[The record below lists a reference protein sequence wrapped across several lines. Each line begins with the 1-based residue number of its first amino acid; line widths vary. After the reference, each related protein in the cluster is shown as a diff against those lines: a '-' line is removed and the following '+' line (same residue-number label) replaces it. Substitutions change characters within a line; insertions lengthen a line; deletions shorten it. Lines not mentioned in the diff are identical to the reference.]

1 MYPIILNGR
10 SIPLENIIRGQVSHL
25 AQDPYEKK
33 VLEFCSTWIKKPD
46 FLQVSTSGSTGKP
59 KTVNI
64 SREQI
69 LHSVGAT
76 QKKLKLQKD
85 DHALACLDV
94 EYIGGKMMLIRA
106 LEIGM
111 RLTILSPASDP
122 FKEVRLERPI
132 DFIALVPL
140 QLHTILESVQRDL
153 LDSCKAILVG
163 GAPLSLTLEK
173 SLVNCR
179 APIYSAYGMTET
191 VSHIALRRL
200 NGPQQKDYFEI
211 LEEAEIGVDESQ
223 CLWVKSPVTNQQ
235 LVQTNDMVELIDAQK
250 FVWKGRK
257 DHVINSGGI
266 KIHPE
271 SIEKELEE
279 IWSELDLEVRFFVGG
294 LTHSTLGEM
303 VCLILEGTSIPQP
316 IEEQLRYQMVSRLTK
331 YEVPKSI
338 FYVDRFIET
347 PTGKIKRKAILE
359 QIMVDRL

>member
-1 MYPIILNGR
+1 MHPISLNGR
-10 SIPLENIIRGQVSHL
+10 TIHFENIIRGSVSHL
-25 AQDPYEKK
+25 AQNTYEKK
-33 VLEFCSTWIKKPD
+33 VLEFCSNWIKKPD
-46 FLQVSTSGSTGKP
+46 SLQVSTSGSSGKP

-64 SREQI
+64 SRDQI
-69 LHSVGAT
+69 LYSVATT
-76 QKKLKLQKD
+76 QKALNLQKG

-111 RLTILSPASDP
+111 RLTILSPASDL
-122 FKEVRLERPI
+122 FKDVRLEMPL
-132 DFIALVPL
+132 DFIALVPMQL
-140 QLHTILESVQRDL
+140 QAILESARSDL

-163 GAPLSLTLEK
+163 GAPLSLALEK
-173 SLVNCR
+173 SLEKCE
-179 APIYSAYGMTET
+179 APVYSAYGMTET

-200 NGPQQKDYFEI
+200 NGPQQKDYFAI
-211 LEEAEIGVDESQ
+211 LEGVEIGVDESQ
-223 CLWVKSPVTNQQ
+223 CLWVKSPVTNQE

-271 SIEKELEE
+271 NIEKELEE
-279 IWSELDLEVRFFVGG
+279 IWSELDLGVRFFVGG
-294 LTHSTLGEM
+294 LTHSILGEK
-303 VCLILEGTSIPQP
+303 VCLILEGTSISPP
-316 IEEQLRYQMVSRLTK
+316 IEEQLHYQMVSRLTK